1 MELLTWNNDY
11 LVGVQTLDNQHSVLF
26 NLIND
31 LHAAMIKD
39 QARSMTGLL
48 LRRLLKY
55 TRNHFSAE
63 EAMMAAAN
71 YPGLAQHRIKHRDL
85 TRHVEQFE
93 ARFERGEGAINP
105 QLLSFLCDWLVN
117 HIQHS
122 DKEYGPWMNQK
133 GVQ

>member
-1 MELLTWNNDY
+1 MTLLTWSDEY
-11 LVGVQTLDNQHSVLF
+11 SVGVQTLDNQHTVLF

-31 LHAAMIKD
+31 LHAAMMKD

-48 LRRLLKY
+48 FRKLLNF

-85 TRHVEQFE
+85 TKHVEEFE
-93 ARFERGEGAINP
+93 ARFERGEGAVNL
-105 QLLSFLCDWLVN
+105 QLLGFLRDWVTT
-117 HIQHS
+117 HIQDA
-122 DKEYGPWMNQK
+122 DKQYGPWMNK
-133 GVQ
+133 RGVQ